1 MKYVINIMA
10 VTLFGWPALIVG
22 YICRTIVS
30 GFEAGTFIYERHE
43 DAAID
48 KFTKKPKEQS

>member
-10 VTLFGWPALIVG
+10 VVLFGWPALIVG
-22 YICRTIVS
+22 YIWWVIVS
-30 GFEAGTFIYERHE
+30 GFKAGTFICERHE

-48 KFTKKPKEQS
+48 KFTKKPEIEV

>member
-10 VTLFGWPALIVG
+10 VVLFGWPALIVG
-22 YICRTIVS
+22 YIWRVIVS
-30 GFEAGTFIYERHE
+30 GFTAGTFIYGRHE

-48 KFTKKPKEQS
+48 KFTKKSEVKT